1 MRFIILQI
9 EKTLLENAD
18 KIAPGST
25 YIYGLLV
32 ILLVLTIVYR
42 ERAYIKERKE
52 YEKKLERLRKEE
64 VEGYKKAIELSLLM
78 RERGSDQN
86 DLIKSKIL
94 ELISRIGDEDDE

>member
-1 MRFIILQI
+1 MRVVLLQI

-32 ILLVLTIVYR
+32 ILLVVTIVYR

-52 YEKKLERLRKEE
+52 YEKKIETLRKG
-64 VEGYKKAIELSLLM
+64 VIEGYKKAIELALLM
-78 RERGSDQN
+78 RDRNNTGDAVK
-86 DLIKSKIL
+86 DKIL
-94 ELISRIGDEDDE
+94 ELITRMDNEND